1 MKLNFRM
8 TPIMLGMTI
17 SVGINLPILLVEQY
31 KSTAQEVIKSRRQP
45 PVSPSRGY
53 PKKRNP
59 AVSIQKKLP
68 NSPSRG
74 YPKERKAA
82 ISER

>member
-31 KSTAQEVIKSRRQP
+31 KSTAQEVIKIRRKSSAPLSQ
-45 PVSPSRGY
+45 SY
-53 PKKRNP
+53 PEKRYP
-59 AVSIQKKLP
+59 AHSHKKLP
-68 NSPSRG
+68 KSPSRG